1 MSTMADKVQRDLIK
15 AIDNDALFL
24 PTLPEVALKIRLAA
38 ENSNISVS
46 DLSKVIGSDTALS
59 ARLIKVVNSPL
70 MRANTEVSDL
80 HTAITRLGIN
90 YSCNLAIGLVVEQ
103 MFQAKSEVVERK
115 MRDVWL
121 KSQQVACI
129 SYALC
134 RKHPQ
139 LKPDQATLAGMVHLI
154 GVLPI
159 LTYAEDHNELL
170 SDPVSL
176 NHVID
181 HIHPLLGDK
190 LLRVWEFPEQLV
202 ALPGLYLDFKRD
214 SAHLDYVDLVQVAS
228 LYCHKDSDHP
238 IARIDPLSV
247 PAFRKLGID
256 PENKQLCADLEE
268 SRTMFY

>member
-1 MSTMADKVQRDLIK
+1 MSIMADKVQKDLIK
-15 AIDNDALFL
+15 AINNDALFL

-121 KSQQVACI
+121 KSLQVAGI

-134 RKHPQ
+134 RKHLP

-159 LTYAEDHNELL
+159 LTYAEDHYELL

-176 NHVID
+176 NHVIE
-181 HIHPLLGDK
+181 HIHPIIGQK
-190 LLRVWEFPEQLV
+190 LLTAWEFPEPL
-202 ALPGLYLDFKRD
+202 AKLPGQFQDFNRQ
-214 SAHLDYVDLVQVAS
+214 AEHADYIDLVQVAMVHSYQGSTHPYADLAVDS
-228 LYCHKDSDHP
+228 L
-238 IARIDPLSV
+238 
-247 PAFRKLGID
+247 PAFHRLGLSL
-256 PENKQLCADLEE
+256 NNGNLLLEMNE
-268 SRTMFY
+268 AMTLLV

>member
-15 AIDNDALFL
+15 AINNDALFL

-38 ENSNISVS
+38 ENTEISVS
-46 DLSKVIGSDTALS
+46 DLSKVIGNDTALS

-70 MRANTEVSDL
+70 MRASIEVSDL

-103 MFQAKSEVVERK
+103 MFQAKSDVVERK
-115 MRDVWL
+115 MRDVWH
-121 KSQQVACI
+121 KSLQVAGI

-134 RKHPQ
+134 RQHSH

-176 NHVID
+176 NHVIE
-181 HIHPLLGDK
+181 HIHPIIGQK
-190 LLRVWEFPEQLV
+190 LLTAWEFPEPL
-202 ALPGLYLDFKRD
+202 AKLPGQYQNFNRQ
-214 SAHLDYVDLVQVAS
+214 AQHADYVDLVQVAMVHSYQGSVHPYADVAVDS
-228 LYCHKDSDHP
+228 L
-238 IARIDPLSV
+238 
-247 PAFRKLGID
+247 PAFQRLGLNLD
-256 PENKQLCADLEE
+256 DGNLVLEMNE
-268 SRTMFY
+268 AMTLLV